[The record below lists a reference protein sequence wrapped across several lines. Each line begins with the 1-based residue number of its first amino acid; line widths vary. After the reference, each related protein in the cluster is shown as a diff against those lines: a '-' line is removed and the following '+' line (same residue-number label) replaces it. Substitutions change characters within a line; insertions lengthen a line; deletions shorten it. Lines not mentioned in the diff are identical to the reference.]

1 MKEAQKISH
10 TIAAIILLASAI
22 CSCSRIQYVPVET
35 IRRDSIDRIVDRHD
49 SIHVTD
55 SVTVTLRGDT
65 VWRDRWRTIYKETA
79 RRDTIYKE
87 SRDTVA
93 VPYPVETRP
102 TLAKRIAD
110 AVAAALAMAVVAAG
124 IWLAVRAAR
133 GRG

>member
-1 MKEAQKISH
+1 MK
-10 TIAAIILLASAI
+10 TVTIILLASAI
-22 CSCSRIQYVPVET
+22 CSCSRVQYVPVET
-35 IRRDSIDRIVDRHD
+35 VRRDSVMQVVERRDSI
-49 SIHVTD
+49 HVRD
-55 SVTVTLRGDT
+55 SVAVYVAGDT
-65 VWRDRWRTIYKETA
+65 IHHDRWRTIYKETA

>member
-1 MKEAQKISH
+1 MK
-10 TIAAIILLASAI
+10 TVTIILLASAI
-22 CSCSRIQYVPVET
+22 CSCSRVQYVPVET
-35 IRRDSIDRIVDRHD
+35 VRRDSVMQVVERRDSI
-49 SIHVTD
+49 HVRD
-55 SVTVTLRGDT
+55 SVAVYVAGDT
-65 VWRDRWRTIYKETA
+65 IHHDRWRTIYKETA

-102 TLAKRIAD
+102 TLAKRIDD

>member
-1 MKEAQKISH
+1 MK
-10 TIAAIILLASAI
+10 TVTIILLASAI
-22 CSCSRIQYVPVET
+22 CSCSRVQYVPVET
-35 IRRDSIDRIVDRHD
+35 VRRDSVMQVVERRDSI
-49 SIHVTD
+49 HVRD
-55 SVTVTLRGDT
+55 SVAVYVAGDT
-65 VWRDRWRTIYKETA
+65 VHHDRWRTIYKETA

-110 AVAAALAMAVVAAG
+110 AVAAALAIAVVAAG

>member
-1 MKEAQKISH
+1 MKEVQKIFH

-65 VWRDRWRTIYKETA
+65 VWRDRWRTVYRETA
-79 RRDTIYKE
+79 RRDTIYRE
-87 SRDTVA
+87 TRDTIS
-93 VPYPVETRP
+93 VPYPVEARP

>member
-1 MKEAQKISH
+1 MK
-10 TIAAIILLASAI
+10 TVTIILLASAI
-22 CSCSRIQYVPVET
+22 CSCSRVQYVPVET
-35 IRRDSIDRIVDRHD
+35 VRRDSVMQVVERRDSI
-49 SIHVTD
+49 HVRD
-55 SVTVTLRGDT
+55 SVAVYVAGDT
-65 VWRDRWRTIYKETA
+65 IHHDRWRTIYKETV

-110 AVAAALAMAVVAAG
+110 AVAAALAIAVVAAG

>member
-1 MKEAQKISH
+1 MKEVQKIFH
-10 TIAAIILLASAI
+10 AIAAIILLASAI

-65 VWRDRWRTIYKETA
+65 VWRDRWRTVYRETV
-79 RRDTIYKE
+79 RRDTIYRE
-87 SRDTVA
+87 TRDTIS
-93 VPYPVETRP
+93 VPYPVEART
-102 TLAKRIAD
+102 TLSQRITDGITTALIIA
-110 AVAAALAMAVVAAG
+110 AVAAS
-124 IWLAVRAAR
+124 IWLAVWAAR

>member
-1 MKEAQKISH
+1 MK
-10 TIAAIILLASAI
+10 TVTIILLASAI
-22 CSCSRIQYVPVET
+22 CSCSRVQYVPVET
-35 IRRDSIDRIVDRHD
+35 VRRDSVMQVVERRDSI
-49 SIHVTD
+49 HVRD
-55 SVTVTLRGDT
+55 SVAVYVDGDT
-65 VWRDRWRTIYKETA
+65 IHHDRWRTIYKETA

>member
-1 MKEAQKISH
+1 MKEVQKIFH

-65 VWRDRWRTIYKETA
+65 VWRDRWRTVYRETA
-79 RRDTIYKE
+79 RRDTIYRE
-87 SRDTVA
+87 TRDTIS
-93 VPYPVETRP
+93 VPYPVEARP
-102 TLAKRIAD
+102 TLAQRITDGITTALIIA
-110 AVAAALAMAVVAAG
+110 AVAAS
-124 IWLAVRAAR
+124 IWLAVWAAR

>member
-1 MKEAQKISH
+1 MRTTA
-10 TIAAIILLASAI
+10 TITHATITILFISAI
-22 CSCSRIQYVPVET
+22 CSCSRVQYVPLETVRRDSVMQVVE
-35 IRRDSIDRIVDRHD
+35 RRDSI
-49 SIHVTD
+49 HVRD
-55 SVTVTLRGDT
+55 SVAVYVAGDT
-65 VWRDRWRTIYKETA
+65 IHHDRWRTIYKETA

-93 VPYPVETRP
+93 VPYPVETRS

>member
-1 MKEAQKISH
+1 MRTTA
-10 TIAAIILLASAI
+10 TITHATITILLISAI
-22 CSCSRIQYVPVET
+22 CSCSRVQYVPLETVRRDSVMQVVE
-35 IRRDSIDRIVDRHD
+35 RRDSI
-49 SIHVTD
+49 HVRD
-55 SVTVTLRGDT
+55 SVAVYVAGDT
-65 VWRDRWRTIYKETA
+65 VHHDRWRTIYKETV

-133 GRG
+133 SRG

>member
-1 MKEAQKISH
+1 MRTTA
-10 TIAAIILLASAI
+10 TITHATITILIISAI
-22 CSCSRIQYVPVET
+22 CSCSRVQYVPLETVRRDSVMQVVE
-35 IRRDSIDRIVDRHD
+35 RRDSI
-49 SIHVTD
+49 HVRD
-55 SVTVTLRGDT
+55 SVAVYVAGDT
-65 VWRDRWRTIYKETA
+65 VHHDRWRTIYKETV